1 MIKLRCRQPRSGI
14 FKRHR
19 HVGRRQWRSRIDGCS
34 AGSGD
39 GGITY
44 AANICD
50 LTRPACI
57 TGFACSSCSTGY
69 GDISAHGNPILKT
82 PNLDRLHDEAARFT
96 DFHVSPTCAPTRS
109 ALLTGRHEFRNG
121 VTHTI
126 EERERLTPDA
136 VTLAQVLQR
145 AGYATGIFGK
155 WHLGDEPDRQ
165 PGRRG
170 FGEVFIHG
178 AGGIGQTYPGSCGD
192 APGNRYF
199 DPLIL
204 HNGKFVKTHGY
215 CTDIF
220 FSRAIEWMDGKLDAH
235 IPFVAW
241 IATNAPHAP
250 LSCPPEYERPYVG
263 SVPANVATYFGMIAN
278 IDENVGRVLAKLE
291 EWGIA
296 EKTLVIFMND
306 NGGTA
311 GVKVWNA
318 GMRAQKGTPWLGG
331 TRAASFWRWPGALA
345 PGDRPQLT
353 AHVDFFPTLAEIAGV
368 ELGEKER
375 AQSEGRSL
383 VPLLRDPAAP
393 WPERT
398 LFTHV
403 GRWKHGGAAGAKYLN
418 CSVRTPR
425 WHLVN
430 VHPKAEK
437 AWQLFDV
444 KADPGEQRDVAAEH
458 PEVVGELDAAY
469 DRWWA
474 SVQPQLVNED
484 AVPPK
489 ENSFA
494 TLYREQFGTLPA
506 PKEPPR

>member
-1 MIKLRCRQPRSGI
+1 MKTLLTFLALALSALTATRAADRPNII
-14 FKRHR
+14 F
-19 HVGRRQWRSRIDGCS
+19 I
-34 AGSGD
+34 
-39 GGITY
+39 
-44 AANICD
+44 
-50 LTRPACI
+50 LTDDQ
-57 TGFACSSCSTGY
+57 GY

-82 PNLDRLHDEAARFT
+82 PNLDRLHRESVRFT

-126 EERERLTPDA
+126 EERERLA
-136 VTLAQVLQR
+136 LNAITLAQVLRR

-155 WHLGDEPDRQ
+155 WHLGDEPAYQ
-165 PGRRG
+165 PEKRG
-170 FGEVFIHG
+170 FGETFIHG
-178 AGGIGQTYPGSCGD
+178 AGGIGQSFPGSCGD
-192 APGNRYF
+192 APGNKYF

-204 HNGKFVKTHGY
+204 HNGEFMKTQGF

-220 FSRAIEWMDGKLDAH
+220 FSHAIEWMDEQLDAH

-241 IATNAPHAP
+241 IATNAPHSP
-250 LSCPPEYERPYVG
+250 LSCPPEYERPYAG
-263 SVPANVATYFGMIAN
+263 KVPPNVATFFGMIAN

-296 EKTLVIFMND
+296 KNTLVIFMND

-311 GVKVWNA
+311 GVTIWNA
-318 GMRAQKGTPWLGG
+318 GMRGQKVTPWLGG
-331 TRAASFWRWPGALA
+331 TRAASFWRWPGTLT
-345 PGDRPQLT
+345 PGDRPQLA
-353 AHVDFFPTLAEIAGV
+353 AHIDFFPTLAEIAGA

-375 AQSEGRSL
+375 AQIKGRSL
-383 VPLLRDPAAP
+383 LPLLRDPAAA

-403 GRWKHGGAAGAKYLN
+403 GRWKHGEAASAKYLN

-425 WHLVN
+425 WQLVN

-444 KADPGEQRDVAAEH
+444 QADPGEQNNVADSH
-458 PEVVGELDAAY
+458 PEIVRELDAAY
-469 DRWWA
+469 DRWWD
-474 SVQPQLVNED
+474 SVQSQLVNEN
-484 AVPPK
+484 AVPPD

-494 TLYREQFGTLPA
+494 TRYREQFGALPA
-506 PKEPPR
+506 PPKK